1 VSLANSRAG
10 INKLPDGYTAVPFT
24 EEQRSSV
31 LKICVLV
38 RPEPDPAGGHLI
50 LLRNTIDAKVFLG
63 CIVDASSRVLDWLE
77 LWIQDGGTLISTP
90 TASRLSFTNAILDDR
105 WKRQI
110 RAFEDVD
117 GTAVVRTGFEHTN
130 PLPTVLDISVEAP
143 RHPIDTV
150 SGTPWQL
157 CTDEGLL
164 QQNGLPSYGGSLH
177 RYLYVPALGSD
188 SKFVPVAPTAPTNE
202 STKPLP
208 EIELDGSDIISFNT
222 AAGLMLVKRHDPLDL
237 ETYIDILS
245 GAPWDGLKHGRSTLD
260 LGEQI
265 DALRKD
271 GANLCRDGRLFLE
284 SRGLWGRLIE
294 TMHLKLRMLA
304 DIISSVHSMVANL
317 QRPLLN
323 VSSESWRVRLGEMGR
338 GLPLLW
344 TARAVLSDAG
354 DAIPL
359 AIEGTDLQYYIQ
371 SPTSGTS
378 IYRPLISSVPTK
390 GRASVRIRSVSSE
403 ESGATVIDGTFASTE
418 RLDTANRDL
427 VWLRISLAS
436 GNIDLY
442 AHIESDSAMAADEW
456 RFRTVGQRLKR
467 SEISELQAAAGVPM
481 SEVPFEVIPLL
492 SSPCDLYSL
501 AVLTTRIL
509 FVDNTSN
516 LPLVLDEMLS
526 LMRQIGA
533 DHDEATSFEDRI
545 RDVFNR
551 DNRWLEYLGP
561 HHLTFDDTTSDEA
574 FEMVPPE
581 LWWQTLRI
589 VSRMFTGVGPDSECR
604 DYGDAQPGGLHK
616 VFERTMEDI
625 DNLIRKTRS
634 LIVSDWDSNREISAV
649 IRKYLT
655 QISVQ

>member
-1 VSLANSRAG
+1 
-10 INKLPDGYTAVPFT
+10 
-24 EEQRSSV
+24 
-31 LKICVLV
+31 
-38 RPEPDPAGGHLI
+38 
-50 LLRNTIDAKVFLG
+50 
-63 CIVDASSRVLDWLE
+63 
-77 LWIQDGGTLISTP
+77 
-90 TASRLSFTNAILDDR
+90 
-105 WKRQI
+105 
-110 RAFEDVD
+110 
-117 GTAVVRTGFEHTN
+117 
-130 PLPTVLDISVEAP
+130 
-143 RHPIDTV
+143 
-150 SGTPWQL
+150 
-157 CTDEGLL
+157 
-164 QQNGLPSYGGSLH
+164 
-177 RYLYVPALGSD
+177 
-188 SKFVPVAPTAPTNE
+188 
-202 STKPLP
+202 
-208 EIELDGSDIISFNT
+208 
-222 AAGLMLVKRHDPLDL
+222 
-237 ETYIDILS
+237 
-245 GAPWDGLKHGRSTLD
+245 
-260 LGEQI
+260 
-265 DALRKD
+265 
-271 GANLCRDGRLFLE
+271 
-284 SRGLWGRLIE
+284 
-294 TMHLKLRMLA
+294 
-304 DIISSVHSMVANL
+304 
-317 QRPLLN
+317 
-323 VSSESWRVRLGEMGR
+323 
-338 GLPLLW
+338 
-344 TARAVLSDAG
+344 
-354 DAIPL
+354 
-359 AIEGTDLQYYIQ
+359 
-371 SPTSGTS
+371 
-378 IYRPLISSVPTK
+378 
-390 GRASVRIRSVSSE
+390 
-403 ESGATVIDGTFASTE
+403 VIDGTFASTE